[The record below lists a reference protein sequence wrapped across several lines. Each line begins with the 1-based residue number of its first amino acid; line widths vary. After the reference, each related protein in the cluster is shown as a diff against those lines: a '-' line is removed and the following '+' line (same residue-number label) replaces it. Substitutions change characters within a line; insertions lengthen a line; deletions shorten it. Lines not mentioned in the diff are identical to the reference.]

1 MNALALARMHI
12 SQLYITHCHSPSA
25 SQSARGA
32 WRGDVIAV
40 VASHALLP
48 YGDDVTDFST
58 GINLNFIYLNKDYI
72 FHISS

>member
-1 MNALALARMHI
+1 MLASGAHI
-12 SQLYITHCHSPSA
+12 SQLYITHCHSPPGSH
-25 SQSARGA
+25 SARGA

-58 GINLNFIYLNKDYI
+58 GVSLNLIYLIKDFI
-72 FHISS
+72 FPISI